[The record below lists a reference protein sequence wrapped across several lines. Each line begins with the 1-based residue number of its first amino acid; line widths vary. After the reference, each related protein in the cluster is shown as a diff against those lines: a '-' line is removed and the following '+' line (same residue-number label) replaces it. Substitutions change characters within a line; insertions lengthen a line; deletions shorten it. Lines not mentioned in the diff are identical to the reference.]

1 MRKLSPKLLLIIAA
15 ALSVICGILIY
26 SYLSK
31 AKPKEVKAETK
42 AVVVAAMDIAPGTVL
57 TDKMVRLELV
67 PPNLAQPDALRT
79 LPDAV
84 GKTIRMP
91 VNSGDQI
98 TRKRLNG
105 NGLSNVFVNSIP
117 KDKRAVTFSVD
128 DISGVDRFV
137 RPATHID
144 VVAIQAPIMACL
156 PLAD

>member
-105 NGLSNVFVNSIP
+105 NGASSSF
-117 KDKRAVTFSVD
+117 
-128 DISGVDRFV
+128 
-137 RPATHID
+137 
-144 VVAIQAPIMACL
+144 IQCL
-156 PLAD
+156 CQQHS

>member
-105 NGLSNVFVNSIP
+105 NGLSNVFVNSILTWSLRH
-117 KDKRAVTFSVD
+117 KDRRRTSSRVRLRQTSPHVWPSRSCRA
-128 DISGVDRFV
+128 
-137 RPATHID
+137 
-144 VVAIQAPIMACL
+144 
-156 PLAD
+156 